1 MKILLIGDIFGTMG
15 REMIKENLE
24 EIRTKKGI
32 QFIVANGENI
42 AHGNGITNNY
52 TNFF

>member
-24 EIRTKKGI
+24 EIRTKKGYNLLW
-32 QFIVANGENI
+32 QMAKTLLMVMV
-42 AHGNGITNNY
+42 
-52 TNFF
+52 

>member
-32 QFIVANGENI
+32 QFIVAMVK
-42 AHGNGITNNY
+42 TLLMVMV
-52 TNFF
+52 

>member
-32 QFIVANGENI
+32 QSVS
-42 AHGNGITNNY
+42 Y
-52 TNFF
+52 THLEEQVL

>member
-42 AHGNGITNNY
+42 AHG
-52 TNFF
+52 